1 MINANVLKKLK
12 EKLGFKKTEVS
23 EEEIKLAS
31 TIALLAEQEALGR
44 IVALCGK
51 HPTASAG
58 WIGKTIVEHWEQDD
72 DLDDGVEAPRI
83 VVPR

>member
-12 EKLGFKKTEVS
+12 EKLGFEKTEVS

-31 TIALLAEQEALGR
+31 TIALLAEQEALGK

>member
-12 EKLGFKKTEVS
+12 EKLGFEKTEVS